1 MKLILFSL
9 LAILLAYIFVPL
21 IQGRPFHRINN
32 KILLISVGAGILS
45 ASLILLIK
53 LFIFPDL
60 LRYSLG
66 KDTLSVT
73 LFISFFEAGVLE
85 ELAKVLCFALAVYI
99 VRIKLLKYPNK
110 AEDGESKELSKLNT
124 LLIALCVG
132 LGFGLSENILYIHN
146 ALGQEQTDWQI
157 IQLVFQRNFTA
168 VIAHMIMTGT
178 FAYCLLRNIKAYWA
192 ILIAVF
198 IHGLYDFFAL
208 PQTLLGSIF
217 VYLWLTVGLV
227 FLIYGSVV
235 LRELDAGKLSK

>member
-1 MKLILFSL
+1 MKLIIFSL

-21 IQGRPFHRINN
+21 IQGRPFHRIKN
-32 KILLISVGAGILS
+32 KILYISIFSGLLS
-45 ASLILLIK
+45 AGLILLIK

-85 ELAKVLCFALAVYI
+85 EVAKGLFFALSVFIAKKYTQLN
-99 VRIKLLKYPNK
+99 LLQV
-110 AEDGESKELSKLNT
+110 
-124 LLIALCVG
+124 LLIAMCIG
-132 LGFGLSENILYIHN
+132 LGFGLGENILYISN
-146 ALGQEQTDWQI
+146 SLEQGKTDWQI
-157 IQLVFQRNFTA
+157 LQLIFNRNFSA

-178 FAYCLLRNIKAYWA
+178 FAYCILRNIKFYWA
-192 ILIAVF
+192 ILVAIF

-208 PQTLLGSIF
+208 PMTLLGSIF
-217 VYLWLTVGLV
+217 VYLWLTVGIV

-235 LRELDAGKLSK
+235 LREIDAQKLNPSN